1 MYAFPVYTAQA
12 LGSSAGNCL
21 RRALGCMHFPG
32 LNCSGSRIRVL
43 LKGTDSVGPAFC
55 ALPRSEPLRRPG
67 VWQAWSLRLIAS
79 PVPATQFSG
88 IQLAHILRQMLTIQ
102 NPKKSWLATKPAC
115 SLVDNASLGP
125 RLPSSCSGCPRLP
138 VTGGGCLACSQL
150 ALLSPLFC
158 ERAWQCLR
166 LGLFAR

>member
-12 LGSSAGNCL
+12 LGCSAGNCL
-21 RRALGCMHFPG
+21 RRALGWHALPS
-32 LNCSGSRIRVL
+32 LSLSGSGIRVL
-43 LKGTDSVGPAFC
+43 LKVADSVGPAFC

-102 NPKKSWLATKPAC
+102 NPKKSWLAMKPAC
-115 SLVDNASLGP
+115 SLVDDASLGP
-125 RLPSSCSGCPRLP
+125 PLPSSGSGCPRLP
-138 VTGGGCLACSQL
+138 VSSSGWASPQL
-150 ALLSPLFC
+150 ASSAQSFVL
-158 ERAWQCLR
+158 
-166 LGLFAR
+166 